1 MQVTLKVDLKFAS
14 YIDKGEKRKK
24 LFTKKA
30 DISEAARIESYM
42 NFILFELSPDL
53 SH

>member
-1 MQVTLKVDLKFAS
+1 MFIQVIKMQVTLKVDLKFAS

-30 DISEAARIESYM
+30 DISEAARIESYE
-42 NFILFELSPDL
+42 FHII
-53 SH
+53 